1 MAVPKRRTSTSKK
14 AKRRTHIKLD
24 LPNMSD
30 CPNCG
35 EVKRNH
41 HVCPACGHYAGKEV
55 VNKDN

>member
-1 MAVPKRRTSTSKK
+1 MAVPKRRTSTARK

-41 HVCPACGHYAGKEV
+41 HVCPDCGYYGGKEV
-55 VNKDN
+55 VKKEA